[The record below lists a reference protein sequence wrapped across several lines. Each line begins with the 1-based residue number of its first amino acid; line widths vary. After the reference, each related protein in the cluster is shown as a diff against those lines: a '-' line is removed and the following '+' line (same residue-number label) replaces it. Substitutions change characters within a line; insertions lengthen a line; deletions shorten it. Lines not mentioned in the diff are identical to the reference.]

1 MSHKNWNRA
10 VAVVFTAFLALA
22 ATPSFAGACCPSG
35 GNGLMSANGLGES
48 EPAALNVSTDINW
61 KVYQFTRGGVEYTQI
76 NDAGG
81 GVRAAT
87 GNIGSTAWVLPL
99 GTNADRVLLPG
110 DALPAGNRRSIF
122 KSARI
127 EVVLIETS
135 VGPYWLIV
143 PVETTG
149 Y

>member
-1 MSHKNWNRA
+1 MSHKHWNRSAA
-10 VAVVFTAFLALA
+10 VLSTAFLALA
-22 ATPSFAGACCPSG
+22 AAPAFAGACCPSG
-35 GNGLMSANGLGES
+35 GNGLMSTNGLGES
-48 EPAALNVSTDINW
+48 EPAAVNVSTDPSW

-76 NDAGG
+76 NDTAG

-87 GNIGSTAWVLPL
+87 GDSGSTAWVLPL
-99 GTNADRVLLPG
+99 GTNADRILLPG

-143 PVETTG
+143 PAETTG